1 MKKLT
6 VKIASAMLAATMALS
21 FAACNNNGGKGL
33 FNGGNSSSGSGK
45 DKTRSGQKISADTP
59 WFDSKVIDVNIPVD
73 DSRDIEYTYPRL
85 AGVDD
90 KYIVAFLSGYY
101 KMPDG
106 NNIDWDNFNYND
118 YSINIIGVLDR
129 NTNTVVNTI
138 DLTKDMPKNG
148 YIDNATYDD
157 GKITVKMTNYDDLT
171 FNMSSIETDIDP
183 LTGNELAKR
192 EISYDENDYGGAER
206 TFKVGN
212 YKIDSSMSW
221 GNDDSAY
228 YILEITSPDGNTQ
241 KVELKEAGVNIYDVP
256 VILPLGDDKAVIPA
270 STDKD
275 YKYYELDLNTMKTES
290 VDAKEYSWLDL
301 DTIGSSI
308 MSPDGTIYYSS
319 PIGISKIDVK
329 NKKTVEV
336 FNYSWCNINRSILN
350 YLQIVECSDDGF
362 VLAGEKYSASPYEN
376 LSDSKFIVVE
386 FDKAAKNPHAGKT
399 ILEMYSSYGYIEDK
413 VGEAIIKFNE
423 SNSDYFIEVSDRY
436 SSLDN
441 YDY

>member
-59 WFDSKVIDVNIPVD
+59 WFDSKLIDVNIPVD

-212 YKIDSSMSW
+212 YKLLANEV
-221 GNDDSAY
+221 GNMETTNPR
-228 YILEITSPDGNTQ
+228 L
-241 KVELKEAGVNIYDVP
+241 
-256 VILPLGDDKAVIPA
+256 VISEMKKL
-270 STDKD
+270 
-275 YKYYELDLNTMKTES
+275 LD
-290 VDAKEYSWLDL
+290 EY
-301 DTIGSSI
+301 
-308 MSPDGTIYYSS
+308 
-319 PIGISKIDVK
+319 
-329 NKKTVEV
+329 NKKDNHT
-336 FNYSWCNINRSILN
+336 FIPTICPSSSTT
-350 YLQIVECSDDGF
+350 QF
-362 VLAGEKYSASPYEN
+362 MVLLKSKTASLP
-376 LSDSKFIVVE
+376 S
-386 FDKAAKNPHAGKT
+386 
-399 ILEMYSSYGYIEDK
+399 
-413 VGEAIIKFNE
+413 
-423 SNSDYFIEVSDRY
+423 
-436 SSLDN
+436 
-441 YDY
+441 